1 MMVIPDEF
9 LRLAQAFHQD
19 SEIGIANEQ
28 EWIAARLASLDSA
41 QRRLVKTFLTELLMN
56 CRDDAELRQLWN
68 ATDTDFYIV
77 GDQAGRHFLTLIR
90 DSINSGQPA

>member
-19 SEIGIANEQ
+19 SEIGIANVQ
-28 EWIAARLASLDSA
+28 EWIATRLNFLDSA
-41 QRRLVKTFLTELLMN
+41 QRRVVKTFLTELLIH
-56 CRDDAELRQLWN
+56 CHDDAKLRQLWN
-68 ATDTDFYIV
+68 TTDADFYIA

-90 DSINSGQPA
+90 DSIQ